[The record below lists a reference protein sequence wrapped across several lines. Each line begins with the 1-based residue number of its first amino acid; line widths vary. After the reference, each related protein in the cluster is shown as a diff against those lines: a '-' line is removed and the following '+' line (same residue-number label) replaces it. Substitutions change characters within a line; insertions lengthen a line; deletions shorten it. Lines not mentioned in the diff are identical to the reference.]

1 MVEHDLAKVGVAGS
15 SPVSRS
21 NTTMRRTTSLL
32 LLAATLVALPAAAQ
46 SAPRRKPPPPVR
58 YGAALVPGDKAP
70 TVSGYGLDGKEVQV
84 SYAAAKLTVVNFWAT
99 WCVPCRG
106 EMPALEKIRAAHPE
120 PGSLQVVGALLNDP
134 ATVEE
139 VKAVIDE
146 TGVTYGILAVPEG
159 TGNAWG
165 GLTLVP
171 TTFLVDGEGKLVRKF
186 VGTDEN
192 AVQAMAKDVGD
203 FLAGRPLG
211 KPYRPPS
218 TK

>member
-21 NTTMRRTTSLL
+21 NATMRRPTSFL
-32 LLAATLVALPAAAQ
+32 LLAATLLALSATAQ
-46 SAPRRKPPPPVR
+46 TGPRHKPPPRVR
-58 YGAALVPGDKAP
+58 YGAALAPGDKVPA
-70 TVSGYGLDGKEVQV
+70 VSGYGLDGKEAQV

-99 WCVPCRG
+99 WCVPCRA

-120 PGSLQVVGALLNDP
+120 SGGLQVVGVLLNDP

-139 VKAVIDE
+139 VRTVIAE
-146 TGVTYGILAVPEG
+146 TGVTYAILAVPEG
-159 TGNAWG
+159 TENAWG

-171 TTFLVDGEGKLVRKF
+171 TTFFIDGEGKLVRKF
-186 VGTDEN
+186 VGTDEK
-192 AVQAMAKDVGD
+192 AVQAMAKDVDD

-211 KPYRPPS
+211 NPYLPPS
-218 TK
+218 TR